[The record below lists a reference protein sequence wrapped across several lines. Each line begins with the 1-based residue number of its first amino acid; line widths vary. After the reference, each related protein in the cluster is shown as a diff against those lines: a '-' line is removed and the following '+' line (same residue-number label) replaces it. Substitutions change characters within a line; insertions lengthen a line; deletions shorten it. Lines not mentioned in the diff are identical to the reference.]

1 MSAWARR
8 RANVKLFDAGLALGR
23 LLGELAGKT
32 GCYPCALSVKL
43 LPRCKGAGEPGLAA
57 ARRRGPARRV
67 ASSEV
72 RSGALRQ
79 RTARLLLCREVTASK
94 NSVKKHGLR
103 QSCTSRER
111 RRESLKNESFT
122 SRSDRE
128 SPVSA
133 HREVLQRTKRSSET
147 RFWQEIQA
155 PWRQLCAHYAVNARF
170 ELITQRP

>member
-1 MSAWARR
+1 MVSAWARR
-8 RANVKLFDAGLALGR
+8 RANVKLSDAGPALGR

-79 RTARLLLCREVTASK
+79 RTARLCAVQRGYR
-94 NSVKKHGLR
+94 VKKQPQKHSLR
-103 QSCTSRER
+103 QSCTSRETR
-111 RRESLKNESFT
+111 VLKNESFT
-122 SRSDRE
+122 SRSYRE
-128 SPVSA
+128 SPAGA
-133 HREVLQRTKRSSET
+133 HREALQRKKFRGPARED
-147 RFWQEIQA
+147 WQQD
-155 PWRQLCAHYAVNARF
+155 PS
-170 ELITQRP
+170 